1 MSTIRNP
8 NGSSSEIG
16 PDWQTFAW
24 AVFIFHYA
32 GFDYSYQQ
40 LLTNESNFFHI
51 LRTQPNKANTSDI
64 QEKLIKGFLN
74 AWKCRMLNKR
84 KSAKAI
90 RKALHELLPY
100 FGSVKRLRIETV
112 NFDRKISLNNTWLT
126 VSQVIEQIYKRVSE
140 IGFRLGPTG
149 TSKLLHVLQPKLF
162 VMWDKKIR
170 KNYKNHENS
179 RISENAKLYRVY
191 LEAMH
196 KCAKRLREN
205 FKKAKLEHPAIHGQN
220 PAEYLSR
227 QMNIKPAK
235 TLAKYLDECNWVTI
249 TKNVELP
256 PKWYPKNN

>member
-1 MSTIRNP
+1 MTTPQKNNAFSVAKV
-8 NGSSSEIG
+8 S
-16 PDWQTFAW
+16 DWKTFVWSA
-24 AVFIFHYA
+24 FIFHYA

-74 AWKCRMLNKR
+74 AWKCRMLNEP
-84 KSAKAI
+84 KSAQAI

-126 VSQVIEQIYKRVSE
+126 VSQVIEQIYKRVRE

-170 KNYKNHENS
+170 DNYKNEDSSISDNHKGY
-179 RISENAKLYRVY
+179 RIYLETVQRCAMRLQQNFENANLKPP
-191 LEAMH
+191 
-196 KCAKRLREN
+196 AKHGEY
-205 FKKAKLEHPAIHGQN
+205 PAQ
-220 PAEYLSR
+220 YLSR
-227 QMNIKPAK
+227 QMKIQPAK
-235 TLAKYLDECNWVTI
+235 TLAKYLDECNWLTFRGI
-249 TKNVELP
+249 KLP
-256 PKWYPKNN
+256 PNWCPGK